1 MATKTKAEES
11 AKEVIVEAPAKAAES
26 VYTAEELANNHSV
39 FNTSREIVVVALK
52 LANKATA
59 TFSEAKAIIDEFKN
73 RRIS

>member
-1 MATKTKAEES
+1 MATKTKAEDS
-11 AKEVIVEAPAKAAES
+11 AKEVVVEVPAKAAES

-59 TFSEAKAIIDEFKN
+59 TFLEAKAIIDEFKN

>member
-26 VYTAEELANNHSV
+26 VYTAEELAKNHSV
-39 FNTSREIVVVALK
+39 FNASRDIVVVALR
-52 LANKATA
+52 LAHKATA
-59 TFSEAKAIIDEFKN
+59 TYAEAKAIIDEFKN